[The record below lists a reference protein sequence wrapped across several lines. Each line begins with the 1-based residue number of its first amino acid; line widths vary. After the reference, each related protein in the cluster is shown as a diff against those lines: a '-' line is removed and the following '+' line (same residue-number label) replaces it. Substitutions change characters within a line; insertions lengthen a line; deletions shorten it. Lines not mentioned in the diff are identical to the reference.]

1 MKIDSMETLRS
12 EELKDNYEAEKQLT
26 KALPKLIRAAQ
37 SPELQEAL
45 QDHLAVTQEQV
56 DRMEQVFEA
65 LGQTAKA
72 KPCEGM
78 KGLIKEGAEAL
89 ERDASEPFF
98 DAAIIAAA
106 QRVEHYEIAAYG
118 SVRELADRLGNKKA
132 VELLEES
139 LNEEKEA
146 DQKLT
151 EVAMTLLDG
160 AGEVESEDFER
171 KQSGR
176 MEHAGMSTSAEGKRA
191 RKAS

>member
-1 MKIDSMETLRS
+1 MKVDSMETLLY
-12 EELKDNYEAEKQLT
+12 EELKDIYDAEKQLT
-26 KALPKLIRAAQ
+26 KALPKLVRAAQ
-37 SPELQEAL
+37 SQELQEAL
-45 QDHLAVTQEQV
+45 KEHLDVTQEQV
-56 DRMEQVFEA
+56 NRMERVFDA
-65 LGQTAKA
+65 LGQTAKS

-89 ERDASEPFF
+89 ELDASEPFF

-118 SVRELADRLGNKKA
+118 TVCELAERLGNKEA
-132 VELLEES
+132 AELLEES

-151 EVAMTLLDG
+151 EVAMALLDG
-160 AGEVESEDFER
+160 ADEANSEDNDR

-176 MEHAGMSTSAEGKRA
+176 MEHAEMPSERKRV